1 MAENTGT
8 TGATSSAT
16 GDGAK
21 ARRAGAFDIRNF
33 IGMLIGIYGVV
44 LVLAAIFDSEA
55 GLAKTDG
62 VNINLWA
69 GIGMLVTAL
78 AFFTWARLRP
88 VVVPPDSGTSSTSST
103 SDTSGTS
110 H

>member
-1 MAENTGT
+1 MAENTHK
-8 TGATSSAT
+8 SSAT
-16 GDGAK
+16 PDA
-21 ARRAGAFDIRNF
+21 APRQAGAFDIRNF

-44 LVLAAIFDSEA
+44 LVLASIFDSEA

-62 VNINLWA
+62 VRINLWA
-69 GIGMLVTAL
+69 GIGMVVTAL
-78 AFFTWARLRP
+78 VFFTWARLRP
-88 VVVPPDSGTSSTSST
+88 VVVPADTGTSST

>member
-1 MAENTGT
+1 MSENTGT
-8 TGATSSAT
+8 TGATSSTT

-62 VNINLWA
+62 VQVNLWA
-69 GIGMLVTAL
+69 GIGMVVTAL
-78 AFFTWARLRP
+78 VFFIWARLRP
-88 VVVPPDSGTSSTSST
+88 VVVPADTGTSSTA
-103 SDTSGTS
+103 DTPGPS